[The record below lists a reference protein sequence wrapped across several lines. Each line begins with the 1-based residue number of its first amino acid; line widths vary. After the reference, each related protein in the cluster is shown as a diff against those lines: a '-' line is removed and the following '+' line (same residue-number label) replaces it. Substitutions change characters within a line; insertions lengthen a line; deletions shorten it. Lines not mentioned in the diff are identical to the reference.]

1 MTAKKAQLDKDAKIY
16 LAGHTGLAGSAILKA
31 LSRSGYS
38 NIVTARS
45 KDLDLT
51 DRAATFDFISSTKPD
66 CVIVAAAKV
75 GGILA
80 NRDFPA
86 DFLSQNL
93 QIQTNIMDAS
103 SIQRTQRL
111 LFLGSSCIYP
121 RNAKQPISEDQLLTG
136 ELEDTNS
143 AYAIAKIAGLIQVE
157 SVRKQF
163 GLNWI
168 SAMPTNLYGYG
179 DNFDAGS
186 SHVFAALVKRYVDAK
201 NQKEDSVTNWGTG
214 LVRRE
219 FLSSDDLA
227 DAIIFLLNHYDSGTH
242 INVGTG
248 IDIEIRELA
257 QMIAQEVGFEGE
269 TYWDKTKPDGTP
281 RKLLSVSKINALGW
295 KSKIS
300 LSEGIKIEIDSYQ
313 KLNL

>member
-1 MTAKKAQLDKDAKIY
+1 MTNNTSPLRKDAKIY
-16 LAGHTGLAGSAILKA
+16 LAGHTGLAGSAILRA
-31 LSRSGYS
+31 LLKSGHT

-45 KDLDLT
+45 TDLDLT
-51 DRAATFDFISSTKPD
+51 DRAATFEFISSNKPE

-93 QIQTNIMDAS
+93 QIQSNIMDAS
-103 SIQRTQRL
+103 AKQRIQRL

-121 RNAKQPISEDQLLTG
+121 KNATQPIAEDQLLTG
-136 ELEDTNS
+136 ALEDTNS

-157 SVRKQF
+157 SVRKQH

-168 SAMPTNLYGYG
+168 SAMPTNLYGIG
-179 DNFDAGS
+179 DNFDSQS
-186 SHVFAALVKRYVDAK
+186 SHVFAALVKRYVDARNYK
-201 NQKEDSVTNWGTG
+201 ADIVTNWGTG

-219 FLSSDDLA
+219 FLNSDDLA
-227 DAIIFLLNHYDSGTH
+227 DASIFLLNHYDSGTH

-248 IDIEIRELA
+248 TDIELRELA
-257 QMIAQEVGFEGE
+257 GMIAQAVGFEGE
-269 TYWDKTKPDGTP
+269 TKWDNSKPDGTP
-281 RKLLSVSKINALGW
+281 RKLLDVSKINELGW
-295 KSKIS
+295 KSKTS
-300 LSEGIKIEIDSYQ
+300 LDQGIQIEIDSYR
-313 KLNL
+313 KLIS

>member
-1 MTAKKAQLDKDAKIY
+1 MTNNTSPLRKDAKIY
-16 LAGHTGLAGSAILKA
+16 LAGHTGLAGSAILRA
-31 LSRSGYS
+31 LLKSGHT

-45 KDLDLT
+45 TDLDLT
-51 DRAATFDFISSTKPD
+51 DRDATFEFISSNKPD

-93 QIQTNIMDAS
+93 QIQSNIMDAS
-103 SIQRTQRL
+103 AKQRIQRL

-121 RNAKQPISEDQLLTG
+121 RNATQPIAEDQLLTG
-136 ELEDTNS
+136 ALEDTNS

-157 SVRKQF
+157 SVRKQH

-168 SAMPTNLYGYG
+168 SAMPTNLYGIG
-179 DNFDAGS
+179 DNFDSQS
-186 SHVFAALVKRYVDAK
+186 SHVFAALVKRYVDARNHK
-201 NQKEDSVTNWGTG
+201 ADIVTNWGTG

-219 FLSSDDLA
+219 FLNSDDLA
-227 DAIIFLLNHYDSGTH
+227 DASIFLLNHYDSGTH

-248 IDIEIRELA
+248 TDIELRELA
-257 QMIAQEVGFEGE
+257 VMIAQAVGFEGE
-269 TYWDKTKPDGTP
+269 TKWDNSKPDGTP
-281 RKLLSVSKINALGW
+281 RKLLNVSKINELGW
-295 KSKIS
+295 KSKTS
-300 LSEGIKIEIDSYQ
+300 LHQGIQIEIDSYR
-313 KLNL
+313 KLIS